1 MVKGSIRKL
10 KEMDESMLN
19 KLAVEY
25 AQSYV
30 SSIKTI
36 FPNQKIEGSTE
47 VFEEHTYGEIT
58 EEIFGIL
65 KEIERLQRLPVV
77 DFAAGGIATPAD
89 AALMMQLGNDG
100 VFVGS
105 GIFKSANP
113 KERARAIVEA
123 VLHFDEAGVI
133 AEVSKGLG
141 KAMRGIEIEEIPKE
155 QRLQER
161 GW

>member
-36 FPNQKIEGSTE
+36 FPNQKIEDSTQ
-47 VFEEHTYGEIT
+47 VFEEYSY
-58 EEIFGIL
+58 EEVIKGIFDIL
-65 KEIERLQRLPVV
+65 KEIKKLQRLPVV

-113 KERARAIVEA
+113 KQRARAIVEA
-123 VLHFDEAGVI
+123 VLHFDEPRAI

-141 KAMRGIEIEEIPKE
+141 KAMKGIEIEEIPKE
-155 QRLQER
+155 ERLQER